1 MTGAAVRPPDKG
13 GVSEANGGF
22 PFLNTNPPLAKGAR
36 SPLVR
41 GAR

>member
-13 GVSEANGGF
+13 GVSEANGGLVF
-22 PFLNTNPPLAKGAR
+22 RKANPPLAKGAR

-41 GAR
+41 GAG